1 MPAEPEPTTVAQVVH
16 RAALVCDPAGQNPDV
31 ADLFA
36 RFEDSDEPVT
46 SVPDLEA
53 RLAEAVGALDPE
65 GDEPALAMAAA
76 VAVYLAHRRDAL
88 DDDREDILRLSAR
101 AEFDGD
107 PPPQIADWLEAEGV
121 RA

>member
-1 MPAEPEPTTVAQVVH
+1 MPAQPEPPSVAQVVQ
-16 RAALVCDPAGQNPDV
+16 RAVQVCDPSGQNPDV

-46 SVPDLEA
+46 SVPDLEQ

-76 VAVYLAHRRDAL
+76 VAVYLAHRRDQVA
-88 DDDREDILRLSAR
+88 DDREDILRLAAR

-107 PPPQIADWLEAEGV
+107 PPPAIAEWLAAEGV